1 MEMSKSE
8 KHVKT
13 SFTIILLTILVL
25 TIAGSKIQLAQE
37 SFENASLESTSFEA
51 TVYVDPPTAMAKIY
65 QEFSVNISISNVTD
79 LYGWEFKFKWDA
91 TLLEATNITE
101 GNFLK
106 GQGDTLFVININNTE
121 GYVRAACTLIGSI
134 PGANG
139 SGTLATIKFYVETLG
154 ECVLDLY
161 DTKLVSSTEQ
171 PIEHTTIDGY
181 YYTSVHDVAIINL
194 TASATTINVTV
205 ENQGTHTETFNV
217 STYYTLLTDPL
228 IGTQTITLTK
238 GTNSTLTFTWTPPSL
253 GRYEILAEAET
264 VPGET
269 DIADNTRAITI
280 SIGYS
285 SSSSSSESVNGY
297 HTVLTL
303 FALFAVAMII
313 PKFRKKKRPQIEIAA
328 TILRHNLPNNTNN
341 LWNDWIRR
349 QLI

>member
-1 MEMSKSE
+1 METSKSE

-37 SFENASLESTSFEA
+37 SFEA

-171 PIEHTTIDGY
+171 SIEHTSIDGY
-181 YYTSVHDVAIINL
+181 FYAYAHDVAIINL
-194 TASATTINVTV
+194 AASATTVNVTV
-205 ENQGTHTETFNV
+205 ENQGTYTETFNI

-228 IGTQTITLTK
+228 IGTQTITLEP
-238 GTNSTLTFTWTPPSL
+238 GANATLVFTWAPPRY
-253 GRYEILAEAET
+253 GRYEILAEAST
-264 VPGET
+264 VPGEVDT
-269 DIADNTRAITI
+269 SDNTRTI
-280 SIGYS
+280 
-285 SSSSSSESVNGY
+285 
-297 HTVLTL
+297 
-303 FALFAVAMII
+303 II
-313 PKFRKKKRPQIEIAA
+313 CVDGGGSGGGLGCSKK
-328 TILRHNLPNNTNN
+328 LLY
-341 LWNDWIRR
+341 
-349 QLI
+349 